1 MEQAHQGAND
11 VKRMNEQVLILID
24 KERSRQFT
32 KFIELFKEKPEIPLT
47 EVRSKIQKNAYYNF
61 VLVKLDAINS
71 TIRSLKPEMQF
82 FISPAFSNRKGK
94 IVHTL
99 KKNCSIE
106 IIDNDPNFFYLKI
119 KQGEQSTVRVNCT

>member
-32 KFIELFKEKPEIPLT
+32 KFIELFKEKPEIPMT

-61 VLVKLDAINS
+61 VLAKLDALNH

-99 KKNCSIE
+99 KKNCNIE

-119 KQGEQSTVRVNCT
+119 KEEQRHAK